1 MLYSQTIKNLVS
13 GISQQS
19 PIQRYAEQ
27 LETQVNGL
35 STEANGLQK
44 RPPTIFVKKLGSA
57 LGADV
62 KPLVHF
68 INRDENEKYF
78 VYFYNGEI
86 KVYDIKGNEHSVSY
100 ENDKDYLAVSNPRD
114 ELAVITVA
122 DYTFITNKN
131 KVVKMRSDRSVNVF
145 ATQGTLI
152 SVKSGQYGRNYAIY
166 DSNNNLLGSYTTLNG
181 ENASDVQSITTT
193 TIAANLASSISEKNK
208 YTVIR
213 PISASWLCIQGG
225 TNFRAED
232 GYNNQAML
240 AFENTAQRFNLLP
253 SSAPNN
259 YTVKIIGDPNGGTEG
274 SYYVRYNANE
284 KIWEECVAPNILLGF
299 DKATMPHALVRNSDG
314 TFTFKRFDWADR
326 EIGDEDSNPLPSF
339 VNGTITDIFF
349 YRNRLGFLSGENVVL
364 SESAEY
370 ANFWMTTASDILD
383 TDCIDV
389 PVTTSRINNLNYAV
403 PFDGEL
409 YCFSDSSQFVLRAD
423 TTLSPKNTALVEV
436 TGFAS
441 APDCRPVRAGRNLY
455 FASKRAEYTS
465 IKEYYSVQQT
475 SDEKNAQD
483 ITSHVPDYIPNSVYH
498 IEAGDNENVLL
509 VLTTGAT
516 NKLYVYKYL
525 FLNENRVQASW
536 SEWDMGGHIYG
547 AFFVGSTLYFVLNRG
562 CNHVL
567 EQMNFTTSTTEDFPD
582 NEQYRVYLD
591 CKKLASAG
599 SYDDIE
605 EKTSFDI
612 FNEYDMTSFC
622 DIKKVGIVLNDNT
635 YKESDVSTITDGKLY
650 VDGNYSGT
658 TAIVGF
664 PYEFT
669 AKLSP
674 IYIRQTDSNGSSRAY
689 TNGRLQVRCLEISYA
704 NTGGFI
710 VEVKKTTGDNK
721 YEYKMTG
728 RQLGTQSSQLG
739 KVPMKTGIFKVPIQC
754 LNTNADIQIKSDMSY
769 PLALINLLWA
779 GTWVQKSR
787 GV

>member
-68 INRDENEKYF
+68 INRDANEKYF
-78 VYFYNGEI
+78 VYFCNNEI
-86 KVYDIKGNEHSVSY
+86 KIYDINGNEHSVSY

-122 DYTFITNKN
+122 DYTFITNKT
-131 KVVKMRSDRSVNVF
+131 KVVRMRSDRSANVF
-145 ATQGTLI
+145 ATQGTLFN
-152 SVKSGQYGRNYAIY
+152 VKSGQYGRAYNITY
-166 DSNNNLLGSYTTLNG
+166 NNEIKATYQTPDGSDPSHTAQIATDYIVGQLYTQLSLAFTCDRG
-181 ENASDVQSITTT
+181 
-193 TIAANLASSISEKNK
+193 AN
-208 YTVIR
+208 
-213 PISASWLCIQGG
+213 W
-225 TNFRAED
+225 FRAFSTGFATSD
-232 GYNNQAML
+232 GYNNQA
-240 AFENTAQRFNLLP
+240 FVSFTTTAQRFNLLP
-253 SSAPNN
+253 DSAPDG
-259 YTVKIIGDPNGGTEG
+259 YTVKVLGDPNGDAAG
-274 SYYVRYNANE
+274 SYYVRYNAGE
-284 KIWEECVAPNILLGF
+284 GVWEECVAPNIPLGF

-339 VNGTITDIFF
+339 VDGTITDIFF
-349 YRNRLGFLSGENVVL
+349 YRNRLGFLSGENVIL

-370 ANFWMTTASDILD
+370 SNFWMTTASDILD

-536 SEWDMGGHIYG
+536 SEWDMGGQIYG

-635 YKESDVSTITDGKLY
+635 YKEFDVSTITDGKLY

-689 TNGRLQVRCLEISYA
+689 TNGRLQVRYLEISYA

-739 KVPMKTGIFKVPIQC
+739 KVPMETGIFKVPIQC

>member
-78 VYFYNGEI
+78 VYFYNNEI
-86 KVYDIKGNEHSVSY
+86 KIYDINGNEHSVSY

-122 DYTFITNKN
+122 DYTFITNKT
-131 KVVKMRSDRSVNVF
+131 KVVRMRSDRSANVF
-145 ATQGTLI
+145 ATQGCMVN
-152 SVKSGQYGRNYAIY
+152 VKQGQYKRVYSIY
-166 DSNNNLLGSYTTLNG
+166 LNGVMVASMETADGSESWHAGTISTDYIAQQLAQSLQSNGHTQYDLGSSWIRIK
-181 ENASDVQSITTT
+181 EQAVITT
-193 TIAANLASSISEKNK
+193 A
-208 YTVIR
+208 
-213 PISASWLCIQGG
+213 
-225 TNFRAED
+225 D
-232 GYNNQAML
+232 GYNNNAMIG
-240 AFENTAQRFNLLP
+240 FSNEVQRFNLLP
-253 SSAPNN
+253 SSAPDG
-259 YTVKIIGDPNGGTEG
+259 YTVKIKGDPNGDSAG
-274 SYYVRYNANE
+274 SYYVKYNTSE
-284 KIWEECVAPNILLGF
+284 GVWEECLCPNSLLGF

-339 VNGTITDIFF
+339 VDGTITDIFF
-349 YRNRLGFLSGENVVL
+349 YRNRLGFLSGENVIL

-370 ANFWMTTASDILD
+370 SNFWMTTASDILD

-605 EKTSFDI
+605 EKTTFDI
-612 FNEYDMTSFC
+612 FNEYGMTSFC

-635 YKESDVSTITDGKLY
+635 YKEFDVFTITDGKLY

-689 TNGRLQVRCLEISYA
+689 TNGRLQVRYLEISYA

-739 KVPMKTGIFKVPIQC
+739 KVPMETGIFKVPIQC